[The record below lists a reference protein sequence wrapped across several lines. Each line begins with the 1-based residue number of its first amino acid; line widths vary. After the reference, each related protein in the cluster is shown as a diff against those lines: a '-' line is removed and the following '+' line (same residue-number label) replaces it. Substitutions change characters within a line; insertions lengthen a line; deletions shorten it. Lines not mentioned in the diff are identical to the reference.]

1 MSTAGLPRDSQPRDS
16 QPRDS
21 QPQDSQPRDLRV
33 GVDVGGTNTDAVVI
47 DAAGEVRAAVKVATT
62 PEPIDGIRA
71 ALDEVLAGLDRSCVS
86 KAMLGTT
93 HSANAIIQRRGL
105 DRVAVLRLA
114 APSSLG
120 LRPGAAWP
128 KDIHAVVVGATSIIE
143 GGHEYDG
150 KEIAPL
156 DTDAV
161 RRLADEAVRTGCRS
175 VAVAAAFSPAVNEHE
190 LRAADILRAEL
201 GNDFPISLSHEIGAL
216 GLLERENATILN
228 ASLLSVAT
236 AVISGFEEALTERR
250 LMVDAYLTQN
260 DGTLMMAEEAG
271 RYPVLTLGSGPTNS
285 MRGACALAGADDAI
299 VIDVGGT
306 SADAGILV
314 GGFPRQSSAAVEV
327 GGVRTNF
334 RMPDL
339 ISMGLGGG
347 TVVRNGSGDLRIGP
361 ESVGYAVST
370 EALCVGG
377 DVLTLSDVS
386 LAAGRMTGFGDP
398 ALVRSIDE
406 GLLRAAIGWVDD
418 QLSVMSDRMKS
429 TREPLPLLAVGGGAH
444 LVPDEMPGVSEV
456 VRPRHQS
463 VANAYGAG
471 IAEAS
476 GSVDRVYSYD
486 ASSREEC
493 LNAARELASNAA
505 VRAGADPD
513 LVRITTVNEVPLTY
527 VPGQGSRV
535 MVKAAGPLA

>member
-1 MSTAGLPRDSQPRDS
+1 MSMPDNHE
-16 QPRDS
+16 
-21 QPQDSQPRDLRV
+21 DLRV

-47 DAAGEVRAAVKVATT
+47 DATGEVLAAVKVATT
-62 PEPIDGIRA
+62 PEPIDGIRS
-71 ALDEVLAGLDRSCVS
+71 ALDQVLANLDHSKIS

-128 KDIHAVVVGATSIIE
+128 HDIHAAVVGVTSIIE
-143 GGHEYDG
+143 GGHEYNG
-150 KEIAPL
+150 REIAPL
-156 DTDAV
+156 DTEAV
-161 RRLADEAVRTGCRS
+161 RRLAAEAVRAECRS
-175 VAVAAAFSPAVNEHE
+175 VAVAAAFSPATSEHE
-190 LRAADILRAEL
+190 IRARDILHAEL
-201 GNDFPISLSHEIGAL
+201 GSDFPVSLSHEIGSL

-228 ASLLSVAT
+228 AGLLSVAT
-236 AVISGFEEALTERR
+236 SVISGFEAALAERS
-250 LMVDAYLTQN
+250 LEVDAYLTQN
-260 DGTLMMAEEAG
+260 DGTLMMAGEAG

-285 MRGACALAGADDAI
+285 MRGACALAGVNDAV

-347 TVVRNGSGDLRIGP
+347 TVVRNGGGDLRIGP
-361 ESVGYAVST
+361 DSVGYAVAT
-370 EALCVGG
+370 EAICVGG

-386 LAAGRMTGFGDP
+386 LAVGRMTGFGDP
-398 ALVRSIDE
+398 TLVRGIDE
-406 GLLRAAIGWVDD
+406 GLVGAAIGWVDE
-418 QLSVMSDRMKS
+418 QISIMSDRMKS
-429 TREPLPLLAVGGGAH
+429 TRAPLPLLAVGGGAH
-444 LVPDEMPGVSEV
+444 LVPDVIPGVSEV
-456 VRPRHQS
+456 IRPQHQS

-493 LNAARELASNAA
+493 LDDARELAANAA
-505 VRAGADPD
+505 VRAGADPER
-513 LVRITTVNEVPLTY
+513 VRITTVTEVPMTY

>member
-1 MSTAGLPRDSQPRDS
+1 MSSGANQ
-16 QPRDS
+16 
-21 QPQDSQPRDLRV
+21 RDLRV

-47 DAAGEVRAAVKVATT
+47 DAVGEVLAAVKVATT
-62 PEPIDGIRA
+62 PEPIGGIRA
-71 ALDEVLAGLDRSCVS
+71 ALDEVLVDLDHSRVS

-128 KDIHAVVVGATSIIE
+128 GDIHSDVVGATSIIE
-143 GGHEYDG
+143 GGHEYNG
-150 KEIAPL
+150 EEIAPL
-156 DTDAV
+156 DTEAV
-161 RRLADEAVRTGCRS
+161 RRLAAEAIRDECCS
-175 VAVAAAFSPAVNEHE
+175 VAVAGAFSPATAEHE
-190 LRAADILRAEL
+190 LRARDVLLAEL
-201 GNDFPISLSHEIGAL
+201 GADFPVSLSHEIGSL

-228 ASLLSVAT
+228 AALLSVAT
-236 AVISGFEEALTERR
+236 SVISGFEEALAERR
-250 LMVDAYLTQN
+250 LEVDAYLTQN
-260 DGTLMMAEEAG
+260 DGTLMMAAEAS

-285 MRGACALAGADDAI
+285 MRGACALAGVDDAI

-347 TVVRNGSGDLRIGP
+347 TVVRHDAGELRIGP
-361 ESVGYAVST
+361 DSVGYAVAT
-370 EALCVGG
+370 EAICVGG
-377 DVLTLSDVS
+377 EVLTLSDVS
-386 LAAGRMTGFGDP
+386 LAAGRMTGFGDA
-398 ALVRSIDE
+398 ALVRGIDAR
-406 GLLRAAIGWVDD
+406 LVRDAITWVDE
-418 QLSVMSDRMKS
+418 QISTMSDRMKS
-429 TREPLPLLAVGGGAH
+429 TRAPLPLLAVGGGAH
-444 LVPDEMPGVSEV
+444 LIPDEIPGVSEV
-456 VRPRHQS
+456 IRPRHQS

-476 GSVDRVYSYD
+476 GSVDRVYSYE

-493 LNAARELASNAA
+493 LDDARELAANAA

-513 LVRITTVNEVPLTY
+513 GVRITTVTEVPMTY

-535 MVKAAGPLA
+535 IVKAAGPLA